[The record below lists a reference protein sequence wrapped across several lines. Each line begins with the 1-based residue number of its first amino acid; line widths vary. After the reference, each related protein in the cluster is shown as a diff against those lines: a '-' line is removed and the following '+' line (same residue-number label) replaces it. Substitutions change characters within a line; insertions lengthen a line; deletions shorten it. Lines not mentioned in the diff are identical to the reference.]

1 MTTSLRG
8 TTAVVSLALAA
19 LALTG
24 CQAEASSP
32 SPSEV
37 AAPSEAAPSTPAST
51 AVTCADITAKT
62 DEIQTEIE
70 TAVTKIT
77 NGDVAGGTADLQGV
91 ADDAKQLAEGI
102 DDPELKTRVDPVT
115 AKLDEITTMLQDGMS
130 WSEAGALATKSSEL
144 QTAAGELSKYC
155 EQHG

>member
-1 MTTSLRG
+1 MTMSLRG

-32 SPSEV
+32 SPSE
-37 AAPSEAAPSTPAST
+37 AAPSTPAST

-70 TAVTKIT
+70 TTVTKIT

-102 DDPELKTRVDPVT
+102 DDPQLKTRVDAVT

-130 WSEAGALATKSSEL
+130 WTEAAELATKSSEL

>member
-1 MTTSLRG
+1 MTMSLRG

-77 NGDVAGGTADLQGV
+77 NGDVAGGTAELQGV

-102 DDPELKTRVDPVT
+102 DDPQLKTRVDAVT

-130 WSEAGALATKSSEL
+130 WTEAAELATKSSEL